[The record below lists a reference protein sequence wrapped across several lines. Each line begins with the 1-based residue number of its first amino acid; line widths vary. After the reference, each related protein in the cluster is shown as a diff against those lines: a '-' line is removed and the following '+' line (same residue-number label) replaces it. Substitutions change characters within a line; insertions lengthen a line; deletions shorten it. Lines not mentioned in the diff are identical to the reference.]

1 MQRWTGLVL
10 VLGGVTLA
18 ALVACNGI
26 TIPST
31 TDTDPNSTGDTK
43 ADDSTLRKITGTIL
57 APESAKL
64 APRATGTGN
73 EPSYRVVAQST
84 ATGDTYSTETDSN
97 GNFYLLLDEEA
108 AGTTFTVTLLGPDGR
123 PKGPVI
129 FGQDTAGGQVGL
141 QVDGRKS
148 LGTIQV
154 PEDPN
159 SAALTPGSGADYS
172 DSDVS
177 NAVHARL
184 NDAGVPIGVP
194 SFGRGDDAQG
204 TPSGALAQQGD
215 RDMDG
220 LIDMFDA
227 DDDGDG
233 LFDDEDDD
241 ATLVPGIPA
250 GLQVNFFMNLK
261 IDDTQATAYF
271 SGDTAGIETSLKNDT
286 VITFEVR
293 ADASLGKSITAA
305 RIIAPPAPAPAYLAT
320 CTTGNPPAL
329 WSTASFALRPD
340 GTNHF
345 QEWAVPHDFMSTGD
359 TFTVEITYDD
369 GTKGVYSRMI
379 NYVFK
384 SIPKLVNVGP
394 PGALTTFHGPAEIA
408 FDGTKDLAF
417 EWNPP
422 VDDFGHLIT
431 GWPYHLEVFY
441 YDASNNQINDIDP
454 NTWIGTIPDW
464 NPDNQFLEIAGS
476 ALTLSSTNT
485 FTYTVPKEVFVDTVQ
500 TGTGPVDVH
509 SYKIDIA
516 AQRNGNNAALMLRL
530 NKS

>member
-1 MQRWTGLVL
+1 MQRWTGLFL
-10 VLGGVTLA
+10 VVGGLACA

-31 TDTDPNSTGDTK
+31 TDTDPNSADST
-43 ADDSTLRKITGTIL
+43 DDSSSRKLTGTIL

-84 ATGDTYSTETDSN
+84 ASGNTYSAETDSDGNFLLPIPSTET
-97 GNFYLLLDEEA
+97 
-108 AGTTFTVTLLGPDGR
+108 GTTFTVTLLGPDGR
-123 PKGPVI
+123 PKGPLV
-129 FGQDTAGGQVGL
+129 FGQDDVGGQVGL
-141 QVDGRKS
+141 QVPGRTS
-148 LGTIQV
+148 LGTVQV

-159 SAALTPGSGADYS
+159 TSALTPGADADYG

-184 NDAGVPIGVP
+184 NDAGVPVGVP

-204 TPSGALAQQGD
+204 TASGAAAQQGD

-250 GLQVNFFMNLK
+250 GLQINFFMNLK

-286 VITFEVR
+286 VITFEVS
-293 ADASLGKSITAA
+293 ADASLGKNITAA
-305 RIIAPPAPAPAYLAT
+305 RIIAPPAPAPSYLST

-369 GTKGVYSRMI
+369 GTTGVYSRMI

-394 PGALTTFHGPAEIA
+394 PGALTTFHGPAELT
-408 FDGTKDLAF
+408 FDGSKDLAF

-431 GWPYHLEVFY
+431 GWPYSLEVFY
-441 YDASNNQINDIDP
+441 YDAGGNQINNIDAS
-454 NTWIGTIPDW
+454 TWTTTIPNW
-464 NPDNQFLEIAGS
+464 RADNQFLEIAGS
-476 ALTLSSTNT
+476 ALTLSGTHT
-485 FTYTVPKEVFVDTVQ
+485 ITYTVPKEVFVDTVQ
-500 TGTGPVDVH
+500 TSTGPVDVH
-509 SYKIDIA
+509 SYKLDIA